1 MGWVKKDVYF
11 YSLIKEPQY
20 MPTLNWIGKDKV
32 VNHHQDVPYR
42 VLDHKYGFTANPT
55 EGTGQES
62 EQPTESGN
70 KIIHGDN
77 LEALKSLLPE
87 YEGKVKCIYIDPP
100 YNTGNESWVYND
112 NVNHPKIK
120 KWLGEVVGKDGE
132 DLTRHD
138 KWLCMMYPRLNLLN
152 KLLSNEGVIFISIGE
167 DEVTNLKILCDEIF
181 GIFNKC
187 GIVSRVMKSGGN
199 KGNYF
204 SPNID
209 YVLVYA
215 KNKKMINDFKADMDE
230 NLVKK
235 LYNQIEKEGLKK
247 GDKYRAFGLYQSTL
261 DSRPNQRYFIECPD
275 GTFVIPPGKTLP
287 IEIKDAAKILPDK
300 KDGCWRWSADR
311 YIVERANG
319 NLVFKKTKNEV
330 LIDSE
335 GKPAKWNIYTKI
347 WLKDREIEGQTPI
360 NLITLFENRHG
371 SKELSKLNIKF
382 DYSKPSKLIEYL
394 IYISIKDKNS
404 IILDSFAG
412 SGTTAHAVL
421 NLNKKDGGSRKF
433 ILVEMEDYANNI
445 TAERVKRVANGYG
458 TGNKEIKGTGG
469 NFDYYELGLPLFDK
483 NQNLNEQVGI
493 EKIREYIWFSE
504 TRTSFKEPNL
514 VEDCFYFLGKKEEAV
529 YYFIYEK
536 EALTTLD
543 FDTLSTIKTKG
554 EQYVIYADN
563 CLLPKEFMAKNNI
576 IFKKIPR
583 DITKF

>member
-1 MGWVKKDVYF
+1 
-11 YSLIKEPQY
+11 

-32 VNHHQDVPYR
+32 ISHHQDVPYR
-42 VLDHKYGFTANPT
+42 VLEHKYGFTAKKGEQT
-55 EGTGQES
+55 EQTQ
-62 EQPTESGN
+62 SGN
-70 KIIHGDN
+70 KIINGDN

-87 YEGKVKCIYIDPP
+87 YAGKVKCIYIDPP

-120 KWLGEVVGKDGE
+120 KWLGEVVGKDGD

-138 KWLCMMYPRLNLLN
+138 KWLCMMYPRLQLLH
-152 KLLSNEGVIFISIGE
+152 KLLSNDGVIFISIGE
-167 DEVTNLKILCDEIF
+167 DEVTNLKVLCDEIF
-181 GIFNKC
+181 GGLNKC
-187 GIVSRVMKSGGN
+187 GIVSRLMKSGGN

-215 KNKKMINDFKADMDE
+215 RNKNLIDDFKADMDE

-235 LYNQIEKEGLKK
+235 LYNQIEKEGSRK
-247 GDKYRAFGLYQSTL
+247 GEKYRAFGLYQSTL
-261 DSRPNQRYFIECPD
+261 DSRPNQRYYIKCPD
-275 GTFVIPPGKTLP
+275 GTYVIPPGQTMPLVIEDGSKVLP
-287 IEIKDAAKILPDK
+287 NK

-311 YIVERANG
+311 YLTERDAG
-319 NLVFKKTKNEV
+319 NIVFKKSKNEV

-347 WLKDREIEGQTPI
+347 WLKERQEQGQTPT
-360 NLITLFENRHG
+360 NQITAYENRHG
-371 SKELSKLNIKF
+371 SKELLKLGIKF
-382 DYSKPSKLIEYL
+382 DYSKPSKLVEYL
-394 IYISIKDKNS
+394 INIAIKDKKS

-421 NLNKKDGGSRKF
+421 NLNKKDGGDRKF

-445 TAERVKRVANGYG
+445 TAERVKRVAKGFG
-458 TGNKEIKGTGG
+458 KDDKAVEGTGG
-469 NFDYYELGLPLFDK
+469 SFDFYELGLPLFDD
-483 NQNLNEQVGI
+483 NQNLNELVSI

-504 TRTSFKEPNL
+504 TRTYFKNKKSSS
-514 VEDCFYFLGKKEEAV
+514 YYLGKKDHSV

-536 EALTTLD
+536 DKLTTLD
-543 FDTLSTIKTKG
+543 FDALELIKTKG

-563 CLLPKEFMAKNNI
+563 CLLPKDFMAKNNI

-583 DITKF
+583 DITRF